1 MQKKC
6 AQIPQTYVNVD
17 VQCLMYII
25 NIVMN
30 IFHRVP
36 SLHSPTQNR
45 KRYQLDE
52 VQLKKQLKKKNSASM
67 FHRMKWF
74 IDESNSLFHLNTWIL
89 ERMEHCPAFVVITM
103 WSFHLHST
111 KITYLAKL
119 GQESSLT
126 TLGEWLDVISQVH
139 FLTLAR
145 CQMV

>member
-25 NIVMN
+25 NIVIN

-36 SLHSPTQNR
+36 SLHSPIQNR

-52 VQLKKQLKKKNSASM
+52 VQLKKLKNTKTAPVCFTGWNDSSM
-67 FHRMKWF
+67 NQTVCF
-74 IDESNSLFHLNTWIL
+74 TWIL
-89 ERMEHCPAFVVITM
+89 ESLKEWSIAFVVITM
-103 WSFHLHST
+103 WSFHLHPT

-126 TLGEWLDVISQVH
+126 TLGERLDVISQVY